1 MRTLALFR
9 FLCFILEQAV
19 DDGGSLI
26 VHAFREMQVVFH
38 RHLQILVPES
48 LLQILRRDVLFR
60 QHRRM
65 GIPERMEI
73 EAFICLPARRWQPST
88 SGSIPS
94 NG

>member
-48 LLQILRRDVLFR
+48 LLQVLRRDVLFR
-60 QHRRM
+60 QHGRM
-65 GIPERMEI
+65 SMPEGMEI
-73 EAFICLPARRWQPST
+73 ELRNPIS
-88 SGSIPS
+88 
-94 NG
+94 